1 MQWEYTVHTMD
12 VGGLFSTGQVN
23 PVQLQSLLNRY
34 GQDEWE
40 LVNAFDTS
48 NAHGGSRL
56 LVLTFKRPLA
66 PLAAP
71 APPRPAAR

>member
-1 MQWEYTVHTMD
+1 MQWEYTVHTID
-12 VGGLFSTGQVN
+12 AGGVFSTGQVN

-34 GQDEWE
+34 GQEEWE

-48 NAHGGSRL
+48 NSHGGSRL

-71 APPRPAAR
+71 ATPRVPVR